1 MTMSD
6 LDPADRELLAQLR
19 EMLDETDPV
28 PAFLVDA
35 ARETYTWRTID
46 AELAELT
53 TDSLIEGAAVRSSR
67 APRLL
72 TFTAEA
78 ATLVVEVAEH
88 VRGASLGRRLLGQIL
103 SPRPAEVDIRH
114 ADGTLS
120 VTADEFGRFRAE
132 AVPPGPI
139 SLACRFGGATKP
151 QLVTSW
157 VTI

>member
-1 MTMSD
+1 MTAFE
-6 LDPADRELLAQLR
+6 PAERELLAQVS
-19 EMLDETDPV
+19 EMFDETDPV
-28 PAFLVDA
+28 PEFVLEA
-35 ARETYTWRTID
+35 ARATFGWRTID

-53 TDSLIEGAAVRSSR
+53 SDSLLEGAAVRAAR
-67 APRLL
+67 IPRLL
-72 TFTAEA
+72 TFTADA

-88 VRGASLGRRLLGQIL
+88 LRGGPIGRRLLGQIL
-103 SPRPAEVDIRH
+103 SPRPAEVEVRH
-114 ADGTLS
+114 SGGTMS

-139 SLACRFGGATKP
+139 SLACRFGGAMKP

>member
-1 MTMSD
+1 MSD
-6 LDPADRELLAQLR
+6 FDAADRELLAR
-19 EMLDETDPV
+19 VRDMFDDVDPV
-28 PAFLVDA
+28 PEFLLDA
-35 ARETYTWRTID
+35 ARETFSWRTID

-53 TDSLIEGAAVRSSR
+53 GDSLLEAVAVRSSR

-72 TFTAEA
+72 TFTAQA

-88 VRGASLGRRLLGQIL
+88 VRGAALGRRLLGQIL
-103 SPRPAEVDIRH
+103 SPRPAEIELRH
-114 ADGTLS
+114 AEGTLS

-139 SLACRFGGATKP
+139 SLACRFGGVRTP

>member
-1 MTMSD
+1 MSNFD
-6 LDPADRELLAQLR
+6 EPAERQLLAQVRAL
-19 EMLDETDPV
+19 LDDTDPV
-28 PAFLVDA
+28 PEFLLDA

-53 TDSLIEGAAVRSSR
+53 GDSLLEGAAVRASR

-78 ATLVVEVAEH
+78 ATLVVEATEQI
-88 VRGASLGRRLLGQIL
+88 RGATVHLRLLGQIL
-103 SPRPAEVDIRH
+103 TPRPADIEIRH
-114 ADGTLS
+114 GEGTLS

-132 AVPPGPI
+132 AVPSGPI
-139 SLACRFGGATKP
+139 SFACRFGGALKP

>member
-1 MTMSD
+1 MSD
-6 LDPADRELLAQLR
+6 LDPAERELLAEVR

-28 PAFLVDA
+28 PEFLLAA

-53 TDSLIEGAAVRSSR
+53 GDSALEAAAVRASR

-72 TFTAEA
+72 TFTAET
-78 ATLVVEVAEH
+78 ATLVVEVAEQ

-103 SPRPAEVDIRH
+103 SPRPADVEVRH
-114 ADGTLS
+114 GEGTLS

-139 SLACRFGGATKP
+139 SLACRFGGALKP

>member
-1 MTMSD
+1 MSD
-6 LDPADRELLAQLR
+6 LDPAERELLAQVH
-19 EMLDETDPV
+19 EMLDETDPI
-28 PAFLVDA
+28 PEFLLEA

-53 TDSLIEGAAVRSSR
+53 GDSLLEGAPVRASR

-72 TFTAEA
+72 TFTAET
-78 ATLVVEVAEH
+78 ATVVLEVAEH
-88 VRGASLGRRLLGQIL
+88 VRGVALGRRLLGQIL
-103 SPRPAEVDIRH
+103 SPRSADVEVRH
-114 ADGTLS
+114 AEGTLS

-139 SLACRFGGATKP
+139 SLACRFGGALQP

>member
-1 MTMSD
+1 MSD
-6 LDPADRELLAQLR
+6 LDPAERELLAQIR
-19 EMLDETDPV
+19 EVLDETDPV
-28 PAFLVDA
+28 PQFLLEA

-53 TDSLIEGAAVRSSR
+53 GDSLLEGAAVRSSR

-103 SPRPAEVDIRH
+103 SPRPADIEVRH
-114 ADGTLS
+114 AQGTFS
-120 VTADEFGRFRAE
+120 VMADEYGRFRAE
-132 AVPPGPI
+132 AVPTGPI
-139 SLACRFGGATKP
+139 SLACRFGGAVKP

>member
-1 MTMSD
+1 MSD
-6 LDPADRELLAQLR
+6 LDPAERELLAQVR
-19 EMLDETDPV
+19 EVLDETDPV
-28 PAFLVDA
+28 PEFLLDA

-53 TDSLIEGAAVRSSR
+53 GDSLLEGTAVRSSR

-103 SPRPAEVDIRH
+103 SPRPADIEVRH
-114 ADGTLS
+114 AEGTFS
-120 VTADEFGRFRAE
+120 VAADEYGRFRAE

-139 SLACRFGGATKP
+139 SLACRFGGALKP

>member
-1 MTMSD
+1 MSD
-6 LDPADRELLAQLR
+6 LDPAERELLAQVR
-19 EMLDETDPV
+19 EVLDETDPV
-28 PAFLVDA
+28 PEFLLEA

-53 TDSLIEGAAVRSSR
+53 GDSLLEGAAVRSSR

-103 SPRPAEVDIRH
+103 SPRPADIEVRH
-114 ADGTLS
+114 AQGTFS
-120 VTADEFGRFRAE
+120 VMADEYGRFRVE
-132 AVPPGPI
+132 AVPTGPI
-139 SLACRFGGATKP
+139 SLACRFGGAVKP

>member
-1 MTMSD
+1 MSD
-6 LDPADRELLAQLR
+6 IDPAERELLAQLR

-28 PAFLVDA
+28 PEFLLEA

-53 TDSLIEGAAVRSSR
+53 GDSVLESAAVRASR

-72 TFTAEA
+72 TFTAET

-88 VRGASLGRRLLGQIL
+88 VGGASLGRQLLGQIL
-103 SPRPAEVDIRH
+103 SPRPAEVDVRH
-114 ADGTLS
+114 AEGTFS

-139 SLACRFGGATKP
+139 SLACRFGGALKP

>member
-1 MTMSD
+1 MSD
-6 LDPADRELLAQLR
+6 LDPADRELLAQVR
-19 EMLDETDPV
+19 DMLEETDPV
-28 PAFLVDA
+28 PDFLVEA

-46 AELAELT
+46 VELAELT
-53 TDSLIEGAAVRSSR
+53 GDSLLEGAAVRSSR

-78 ATLVVEVAEH
+78 VTLVVEVAEH
-88 VRGASLGRRLLGQIL
+88 VRGASLGRRLMGQIL
-103 SPRPAEVDIRH
+103 SPRPADVEVRH
-114 ADGTLS
+114 VEGTLS

-139 SLACRFGGATKP
+139 SLACRFGGALKP

>member
-1 MTMSD
+1 MSD
-6 LDPADRELLAQLR
+6 LDPAERELLAQVR
-19 EMLDETDPV
+19 EVLDETDPV
-28 PAFLVDA
+28 PEFLLDA

-53 TDSLIEGAAVRSSR
+53 GDSLLEGAAVRSSR

-72 TFTAEA
+72 TFTADA

-103 SPRPAEVDIRH
+103 SPRPADIEVRH
-114 ADGTLS
+114 AEGTFS
-120 VTADEFGRFRAE
+120 VTADEYGRFRAE

-139 SLACRFGGATKP
+139 SLACRFGGALKP

>member
-1 MTMSD
+1 MSE
-6 LDPADRELLAQLR
+6 LDPAERELLAQIR

-28 PAFLVDA
+28 PEFLLEA

-53 TDSLIEGAAVRSSR
+53 GDSLLEGAPVRASR
-67 APRLL
+67 VPRLL
-72 TFTAEA
+72 TFTAET
-78 ATLVVEVAEH
+78 ATVVLEVAEH

-103 SPRPAEVDIRH
+103 SPRSADVEVRH
-114 ADGTLS
+114 AEGTLS
-120 VTADEFGRFRAE
+120 ITADEFGRFRAD

-139 SLACRFGGATKP
+139 SLACRFSGALQP

>member
-1 MTMSD
+1 MSD
-6 LDPADRELLAQLR
+6 LDPADRELLAQVK

-28 PAFLVDA
+28 PEFLIDA
-35 ARETYTWRTID
+35 ARGTYTWRTID

-53 TDSLIEGAAVRSSR
+53 DDSLLEGTAVRSSR

-78 ATLVVEVAEH
+78 ATLVIEVAEH
-88 VRGASLGRRLLGQIL
+88 VRGASPGRRLWGQVL
-103 SPRPAEVDIRH
+103 SPRPAEVDVRH
-114 ADGTLS
+114 ADGTVS

-139 SLACRFGGATKP
+139 SLACRFGGALKP

>member
-1 MTMSD
+1 MSD
-6 LDPADRELLAQLR
+6 LDPAERELLAQVR
-19 EMLDETDPV
+19 EVLDETDPV
-28 PAFLVDA
+28 PEFLLDA

-53 TDSLIEGAAVRSSR
+53 GDSLLEGAAVRSSR

-103 SPRPAEVDIRH
+103 SPRAADIEVRH
-114 ADGTLS
+114 AEGTFS
-120 VTADEFGRFRAE
+120 VTADEYGRFRAE

-139 SLACRFGGATKP
+139 SLACRFGGALKP

>member
-1 MTMSD
+1 MPD
-6 LDPADRELLAQLR
+6 FDAADRELLAQVR

-28 PAFLVDA
+28 PEFLLDT
-35 ARETYTWRTID
+35 ARATYTWRTID

-53 TDSLIEGAAVRSSR
+53 GDSLLEGAAVRSTR

-103 SPRPAEVDIRH
+103 SPRPAEVEVRH
-114 ADGTLS
+114 ADGTVS

-139 SLACRFGGATKP
+139 SLACRFGGALKP

>member
-1 MTMSD
+1 MSD
-6 LDPADRELLAQLR
+6 FDPADRELLAHVR
-19 EMLDETDPV
+19 DMFDETDPV
-28 PAFLVDA
+28 PEFLVDA
-35 ARETYTWRTID
+35 ARATFTWRTID

-53 TDSLIEGAAVRSSR
+53 GDSLLESAAVRSSR

-78 ATLVVEVAEH
+78 TTLVVEVAEH
-88 VRGASLGRRLLGQIL
+88 IRGAGLGRRLLGQIL
-103 SPRPAEVDIRH
+103 SPRSAEVEVRH
-114 ADGTLS
+114 SEGSLS

-139 SLACRFGGATKP
+139 SLACRFGGALKP

>member
-1 MTMSD
+1 MSD
-6 LDPADRELLAQLR
+6 LDPADRELVAQVR
-19 EMLDETDPV
+19 DMFDETDPV
-28 PAFLVDA
+28 PEFLVDA
-35 ARETYTWRTID
+35 ARDTFTWRTID

-53 TDSLIEGAAVRSSR
+53 GDSLLEGAAMRSSR

-78 ATLVVEVAEH
+78 TTLVVEVAEH
-88 VRGASLGRRLLGQIL
+88 IRGAGLGRRLLGQIL
-103 SPRPAEVDIRH
+103 SPRSAEVEVRH
-114 ADGTLS
+114 SEGSLL

-139 SLACRFGGATKP
+139 SLACRFGGAPKP

>member
-1 MTMSD
+1 MSE
-6 LDPADRELLAQLR
+6 LDPADHELLAQIR

-28 PAFLVDA
+28 PEFLLEA

-53 TDSLIEGAAVRSSR
+53 GDSLLEGASVRASR

-72 TFTAEA
+72 TFTAET
-78 ATLVVEVAEH
+78 ATVVLEVAEH
-88 VRGASLGRRLLGQIL
+88 VRGAWLGRRLLGQIL
-103 SPRPAEVDIRH
+103 SPRSAVVEVRH
-114 ADGTLS
+114 AEGTLS
-120 VTADEFGRFRAE
+120 ITADEFGRFRAE

-139 SLACRFGGATKP
+139 SLACRFGGALQP

>member
-1 MTMSD
+1 MSD
-6 LDPADRELLAQLR
+6 LDPAARELLAHVR

-28 PAFLVDA
+28 PDFLVEA

-53 TDSLIEGAAVRSSR
+53 GDSVLEGAAVRASR

-72 TFTAEA
+72 TFTSET
-78 ATLVVEVAEH
+78 ATLVVEIAEH

-103 SPRPAEVDIRH
+103 SPRSAEVEVRH
-114 ADGTLS
+114 AEGTLS

-139 SLACRFGGATKP
+139 SLACRFAGALKP

>member
-1 MTMSD
+1 MSD
-6 LDPADRELLAQLR
+6 LDPAELELLAQVR

-28 PAFLVDA
+28 PEFLLDA
-35 ARETYTWRTID
+35 ARATYTWRTID

-53 TDSLIEGAAVRSSR
+53 GDSLLEGAAVRSSR

-72 TFTAEA
+72 TFTAAA

-88 VRGASLGRRLLGQIL
+88 PGGASLGRRLLGQIL
-103 SPRPAEVDIRH
+103 SPRPADVEVRH
-114 ADGTLS
+114 AEGTLS

-139 SLACRFGGATKP
+139 SLACRFGDAAQP

>member
-1 MTMSD
+1 MSD
-6 LDPADRELLAQLR
+6 LESADNELLAQVR
-19 EMLDETDPV
+19 VMFDETDPV
-28 PAFLVDA
+28 PEILVDA
-35 ARETYTWRTID
+35 ARATLSWRTID

-53 TDSLIEGAAVRSSR
+53 TDSLLEGAAVRSGR

-72 TFTAEA
+72 TFTAGA

-88 VRGASLGRRLLGQIL
+88 VRGAGIGRRLLGQIL
-103 SPRPAEVDIRH
+103 SPRPAEVEVRH
-114 ADGTLS
+114 AAGTTS

-132 AVPPGPI
+132 EVPPGPI
-139 SLACRFGGATKP
+139 SLACRFGGALQP

>member
-1 MTMSD
+1 MSE
-6 LDPADRELLAQLR
+6 LDPADRDLLAQVQ
-19 EMLDETDPV
+19 EMFAESDPV
-28 PAFLVDA
+28 PGYLLGA
-35 ARETYTWRTID
+35 ARESFTWRTID

-53 TDSLIEGAAVRSSR
+53 GDSLLEGAAVRAVR

-72 TFTAEA
+72 TFTAGA
-78 ATLVVEVAEH
+78 TTLVVEVAEH
-88 VRGASLGRRLLGQIL
+88 VRGASLARRLLGQIL
-103 SPRPAEVDIRH
+103 SPRPAEVEVRH

-120 VTADEFGRFRAE
+120 VPADEFGRFRAD

-139 SLACRFGGATKP
+139 SLACRFGGAVQP